1 MLQVLRGLLLA
12 SLRGKRNDIEESPHT
27 FSLLSDTRKGRKRE
41 RKKDFTGKDLTQ
53 TRAWGHSN
61 RFWGATM
68 VQTSTTTQKKG
79 QWCKLDVKSKIT
91 GDSQHIA
98 VWLRAP
104 RSDESLNS
112 RQMLKE
118 VFSIV
123 TSRANRQQDRLALP
137 AGRVCARARL
147 FPTPQEVRCCVVS
160 GAAGS
165 DVFVLWR
172 GERYTVQSLL
182 AERVLT
188 NKGF

>member
-1 MLQVLRGLLLA
+1 MI
-12 SLRGKRNDIEESPHT
+12 SRNLPTH
-27 FSLLSDTRKGRKRE
+27 FHCWVTRKKGGRE
-41 RKKDFTGKDLTQ
+41 GEGTDFTGKDLTQ
-53 TRAWGHSN
+53 TRARGHSN

-91 GDSQHIA
+91 GDSQHTV

-104 RSDESLNS
+104 RSDESLNI
-112 RQMLKE
+112 RQMLTE

-123 TSRANRQQDRLALP
+123 TSPANRQQDRLARP
-137 AGRVCARARL
+137 CVWVCVCVWCACFQPHRRCAAALLAARR
-147 FPTPQEVRCCVVS
+147 
-160 GAAGS
+160 GS

-172 GERYTVQSLL
+172 GERSTAQSLL

>member
-112 RQMLKE
+112 RQMLTE

-137 AGRVCARARL
+137 AGRVCVRARACFQPHR
-147 FPTPQEVRCCVVS
+147 RC
-160 GAAGS
+160 AAA
-165 DVFVLWR
+165 
-172 GERYTVQSLL
+172 LL
-182 AERVLT
+182 AVRQAATSLCCGEGNATQHRVYWQSVC
-188 NKGF
+188 